1 MKSVAQVLYRR
12 LRATS
17 ALAPVFSPSSLF
29 AASEP
34 GAWYDPSDIERYTA
48 TTGPELVT
56 NGDFSSGATGWTA
69 TDATVSAVSGGLQVT
84 SIGTVGRIVQN
95 INTVVGKTYRFTCRY
110 TPNSGDRALVN
121 IRSPNEFGPV
131 MVGLPSATFTPG
143 TFVGF
148 FVANATTA
156 AIRLQAFDNGDV
168 VLFDDVSVKEAPEF
182 GTATMFQDSLGTIPV
197 TAVEQPVGLIE
208 DKSGTINS
216 SNLVSN
222 GTFTTNTTG
231 WTAVSGAIAA
241 VSGELEVTGS
251 GGSYPRAEQTYNLVV
266 GKTYRISA
274 TARRGTA
281 TGNAYI
287 AHTSGALYAETS
299 STTNVTL
306 TYTFTATTVSHTA
319 VAGVFASG
327 VTGTAYFDN
336 FVIEEI
342 NPAFQATPGSR
353 PVLSARVNA
362 LTYTETFSNAA
373 WTKTNTTVSQVSG
386 AVWEVNEGT
395 ATGNHLVFQT
405 VSQNLAAFGFAIDVR
420 AGNASPWVRLT
431 SRSNYVTNYLDFN
444 LADQQQINEN
454 GTTTAYTNPTW
465 TVTPLSDGWYRLQIR
480 SDGAINE
487 AGARALTLA
496 ILDSSRNLSYTGTS
510 RTIQIRRPQ
519 IEAGNQNSTYQR
531 VGAATD
537 YDTTGFPL
545 YLRDDLV
552 DDTLNWKAP
561 AGTYTVAF
569 VDHIGN
575 VTIETSQSLSGTTDM
590 LRVQRLCGYLAIG
603 RALTASE
610 TTDLTAW
617 LKSKSGG
624 VA

>member
-1 MKSVAQVLYRR
+1 MIQSPAGYQGDVRIKRYLDFYRAGYGVAMLSG
-12 LRATS
+12 AT
-17 ALAPVFSPSSLF
+17 AFTPASLF

-34 GAWYDPSDIERYTA
+34 GGWYDPSDL
-48 TTGPELVT
+48 TTLYQNE
-56 NGDFSSGATGWTA
+56 A
-69 TDATVSAVSGGLQVT
+69 
-84 SIGTVGRIVQN
+84 GT
-95 INTVVGKTYRFTCRY
+95 T
-110 TPNSGDRALVN
+110 
-121 IRSPNEFGPV
+121 
-131 MVGLPSATFTPG
+131 
-143 TFVGF
+143 
-148 FVANATTA
+148 
-156 AIRLQAFDNGDV
+156 
-168 VLFDDVSVKEAPEF
+168 
-182 GTATMFQDSLGTIPV
+182 PV
-197 TAVEQPVGLIE
+197 TAVEQPVGLMR
-208 DKSGTINS
+208 DKSRTINR
-216 SNLVSN
+216 SNLITN
-222 GTFTTNTTG
+222 GTFTTGTTG

-251 GGSYPRAEQTYNLVV
+251 GGSYPRAQQTYNLVV

-281 TGNAYI
+281 SGDAYI
-287 AHTSGALYAETS
+287 AHTSGALYALTS

-306 TYTFTATTVSHTA
+306 TYTFTATTVSNTA
-319 VAGVFASG
+319 VAGIFATG

-336 FVIEEI
+336 FVVEEI
-342 NPAFQATPGSR
+342 SPADAFQATAAAR

-362 LTYTETFSNAA
+362 LTYTEQFDNAA

-405 VSQNLAAFGFAIDVR
+405 VSQGLAAFGFAIDVR

-487 AGARALTLA
+487 SGARALTLA
-496 ILDSSRNLSYTGTS
+496 ILDGSRNLSYTGTS
-510 RTIQIRRPQ
+510 RTIQIRHPQ

-552 DDTLNWKAP
+552 DDTLNWTAP

-569 VDHIGN
+569 VDNIGN
-575 VTIETSQSLSGTTDM
+575 VTIETSQSLSGTTDV

-610 TTDLTAW
+610 TTNLTAW
-617 LKSKSGG
+617 FKSKSGG
-624 VA
+624 TA